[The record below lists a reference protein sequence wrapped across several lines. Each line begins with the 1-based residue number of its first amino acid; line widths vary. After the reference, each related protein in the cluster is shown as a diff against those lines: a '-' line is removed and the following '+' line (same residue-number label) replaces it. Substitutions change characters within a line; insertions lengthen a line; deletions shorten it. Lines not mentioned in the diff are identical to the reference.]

1 MAVRVGGEG
10 EAGTSRVMGTW
21 TEAQM
26 VLACGHLD
34 SYYHP
39 EGDGGA
45 YRAHLGK
52 PFVEPLS
59 MLLAYLFVLLWANKN
74 K

>member
-1 MAVRVGGEG
+1 MAVRVGREG

-21 TEAQM
+21 AEAQM

-39 EGDGGA
+39 EVGGGA
-45 YRAHLGK
+45 CRAHLGK
-52 PFVEPLS
+52 P
-59 MLLAYLFVLLWANKN
+59 LWHL
-74 K
+74 